1 MKPGLN
7 RFTMK
12 NFACHQLIQHTSLW
26 PLSAE
31 AFTGMY
37 PAATPAVTRNIGRG
51 NGKSS
56 EQFEGWDD

>member
-1 MKPGLN
+1 
-7 RFTMK
+7 MK

-26 PLSAE
+26 PLSAD
-31 AFTGMY
+31 AFMGMY

>member
-1 MKPGLN
+1 
-7 RFTMK
+7 MK
-12 NFACHQLIQHTSLW
+12 NFACHQLIQHNSLR

-37 PAATPAVTRNIGRG
+37 PVTPAAERNIGRG

-56 EQFEGWDD
+56 DQFEGWDD